1 MIGRLILDMKFCKH
15 MPSMVASNIKD
26 QNFDYVKER
35 NMMFCLLLTHVI
47 GVLLNVSTHFFIDFL
62 LSKYIAQFAFMK
74 LESCRF
80 ELLL

>member
-1 MIGRLILDMKFCKH
+1 MKFCKH
-15 MPSMVASNIKD
+15 MPSLVASNVKD

-35 NMMFCLLLTHVI
+35 NMMFCFLLTHVI
-47 GVLLNVSTHFFIDFL
+47 GMLLNVNTHFLNDFL